1 MSKRITLKEIAKEF
15 SVSIATV
22 SKALKDSHDIG
33 RETRKKIQ
41 EFAEEKGYKPNV
53 FALGLKRNKTKT
65 IGLILPN
72 ILNRYFAKVFSGVE
86 KIANEH
92 GYHVII
98 SISHDSYEKEVEAT
112 NYFLNGT
119 VDGFIVSIAEE
130 TQKKQN
136 YDHFKNAEK
145 FGVGIVMMDRVTEEV
160 SCDKVIVDDVEAA
173 FNATSYFIKNNR
185 KKIALVS
192 IISDTSVGK
201 LRIEGY
207 KRALRNHD
215 ITLDENRIVKV
226 GKNDDLETLIKI
238 VVANNKVDAILCL
251 EESATIETLE
261 TLKKQ
266 GHIIPEDISLI
277 GFTNGE
283 LAQHATPKVT
293 TVSQHGVYM
302 GEQSMKYLVERLEAM
317 DDDISLLP
325 RTKTI
330 KTSIIERN
338 STIKQKSL

>member
-1 MSKRITLKEIAKEF
+1 MNKRITLKQIAKEF
-15 SVSIATV
+15 HVSIATV

-33 RETRKKIQ
+33 AETRKKIQ
-41 EFAEEKGYKPNV
+41 EFADEKGYKPNL
-53 FALGLKRNKTKT
+53 FALGLKKNKTKT

-98 SISHDSYEKEVEAT
+98 SISHDSHEKEVEAT

-130 TQKKQN
+130 TQKIQN
-136 YDHFKNAEK
+136 YGHFKNADK
-145 FGVGIVMMDRVTEEV
+145 YGVGMVMMDRVSEEV
-160 SCDKVIVDDVEAA
+160 LCDKVIVDDVEAA
-173 FNATSYFIKNNR
+173 YNATSYFIKNNR

-192 IISDTSVGK
+192 IISNTSVGK

-207 KRALRNHD
+207 KKALIENA
-215 ITLDENRIVKV
+215 IPLDENLIVKI
-226 GKNDDLETLIKI
+226 GKNDDLETLLKI
-238 VVANNKVDAILCL
+238 VVGSRKVDGILCL
-251 EESATIETLE
+251 EETATIDTLE
-261 TLKKQ
+261 FLKKK
-266 GHIIPEDISLI
+266 GYRIPEEISLI

-302 GEQSMKYLVERLEAM
+302 GEQAMKYLLERLESM
-317 DDDISLLP
+317 ENETHLEP
-325 RTKTI
+325 RIKTI
-330 KTSIIERN
+330 KTSIIERE
-338 STIKQKSL
+338 STIKESLK